1 MYNNVIHI
9 MIFTNSND
17 LERKIGQIVLNLERM
32 VNYSKYIGILLT
44 LVMVY

>member
-32 VNYSKYIGILLT
+32 VNYSKKIGILLT

>member
-9 MIFTNSND
+9 MIFTNIND

-32 VNYSKYIGILLT
+32 VNYSK
-44 LVMVY
+44 